1 MTGKTVIVTGGN
13 SGIGKATAVA
23 LARVGARTVITARDA
38 SRGNQAVAE
47 IRQSS
52 GSDLVELVVF
62 DLADLASVR
71 VGAAEL
77 LRRCDRIDVLIN
89 NAGLVLTDRSETVDG
104 YESTFAV
111 NHLGPFLL
119 TTLLTDRLVAS
130 APSRVVNVASTAH
143 RSARHG
149 MDFDDLQSCQNY
161 RGMQVYARSKLAN
174 ILFTTELARHV
185 AGTGVTVNSVH
196 PGTVATGYGRD
207 GDTRGFLAFGLKEI
221 KPFVL
226 TPEKGARTSVF
237 LASSAD
243 VADVTAS
250 TSSRGELASP
260 LPRPRMRPLP
270 VACGRSARNWWVP
283 STGEWSA
290 AAVSQRPRVKL
301 AR

>member
-1 MTGKTVIVTGGN
+1 ISGIPGPTDGSMTGKTVIVTGGN

-23 LARVGARTVITARDA
+23 LARVGAQTVITARDV

-119 TTLLTDRLVAS
+119 TTLLTDRLVAY
-130 APSRVVNVASTAH
+130 APSRVWKWPSPPTGPRAPGLTSTICS
-143 RSARHG
+143 R
-149 MDFDDLQSCQNY
+149 
-161 RGMQVYARSKLAN
+161 
-174 ILFTTELARHV
+174 
-185 AGTGVTVNSVH
+185 
-196 PGTVATGYGRD
+196 
-207 GDTRGFLAFGLKEI
+207 
-221 KPFVL
+221 
-226 TPEKGARTSVF
+226 ARTTGACRYTPVRSWPI
-237 LASSAD
+237 SSSPPSWP
-243 VADVTAS
+243 VTWP
-250 TSSRGELASP
+250 GP
-260 LPRPRMRPLP
+260 
-270 VACGRSARNWWVP
+270 G
-283 STGEWSA
+283 
-290 AAVSQRPRVKL
+290 
-301 AR
+301 